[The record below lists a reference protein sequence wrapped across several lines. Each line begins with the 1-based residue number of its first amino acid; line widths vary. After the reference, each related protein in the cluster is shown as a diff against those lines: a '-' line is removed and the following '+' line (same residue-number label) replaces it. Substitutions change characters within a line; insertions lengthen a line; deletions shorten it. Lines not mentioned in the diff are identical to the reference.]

1 MVEVYLLF
9 VVLALATAF
18 GLWRRRTDG
27 RIREVHPD
35 PAPAPASAPGAVPGP
50 GQVGAGQVEPG
61 QVEPGQV
68 GRGEVGAG
76 EMAGTPQS
84 AVDDSEPLVVDGQP
98 MGPVDHTLIPA
109 ADVLGPDD
117 LGQPLGERATL
128 LQFSSAFCTP
138 CRATRVVLGDVAGM
152 VEGVRHVEVDAESHL
167 DLVRRLDITRTPTV
181 LVLDAGG
188 RIRSRATGAPRKAD
202 VVAALGRVV

>member
-27 RIREVHPD
+27 RIQEVHPD

-50 GQVGAGQVEPG
+50 GQVGAGQV
-61 QVEPGQV
+61 
-68 GRGEVGAG
+68 GRGQVGAG
-76 EMAGTPQS
+76 EMAGTPRG

-109 ADVLGPDD
+109 ADVLGADD
-117 LGQPLGERATL
+117 LGEPLGERATL

-138 CRATRVVLGDVAGM
+138 CRATRVVLGDVAAM

-167 DLVRRLDITRTPTV
+167 ELVRRLDITRTPTV
-181 LVLDAGG
+181 LVLDSGG